1 MKKITLLLF
10 ALFATW
16 QISAQVLNQNANWP
30 NAAWVVTGSYETA
43 SAAFESDPRTTA
55 NFAFDDDDA
64 LNGHEDNIAAESPVI
79 DLSPAFTAG
88 QTWLTVTVQYGY
100 RYFANDQL
108 RFEYWNANT
117 SAWVAWGANIPG
129 NSTTATDNFCT
140 TITKTTYTTS
150 TLNIAGFTPTQLSGF
165 KYRISYDDDP
175 AGADWNYG
183 FCFDSPTIVSSM
195 PPLCPSPTVLAAVP
209 TSTSATLSWTE
220 NGIATLYNIEYGLNG
235 FSQGAGTLLSGVS
248 NSYNLTPLTPGTAFS
263 YYVQAACG
271 GSAGNS
277 TWAGPFNFTTLFTPP
292 INDDCAGAISL
303 TVNPNLA
310 CGSVTAGTVLGAT
323 ASVVD
328 ATACGGTEDDDVWFS
343 FVATSASHRI
353 SILNA
358 TGSVTDMYHS
368 LWTGA
373 DCNSLT
379 LVAGSCSDPNDST
392 RTGLTIGQTYYLR
405 VYTFT
410 ATTGQTTTFNVCV
423 GTPPAP
429 PANDECSGAIS
440 LTVNTDL
447 LCGSVT
453 AGTVLSA
460 TASAVDATACGGT
473 EDDDVWF
480 SFVATSTSH
489 RISILNSTGSVTD
502 MYHSLWTGADCNSLT
517 LVAGSCSDPN
527 DSTRTGLTIGQ
538 TYYLRVYT
546 FTATAGQTTTFN
558 VCIGTPP
565 PPPANDECS
574 GAISLTVNPDFSCGT
589 VTPGTVL
596 SATASAVDATACGGT
611 EDDDVWFSFVATSTS
626 HRISILNATGS
637 VTDMY
642 HSLWTGADC
651 NSLTLVAGSCSDP
664 NDSTR
669 SGLTIGQTY
678 YLRVYTFTATAG
690 QTTTFN
696 VCIGT
701 PPPPPANDEC
711 SGAISLTVNTGLL
724 CGSVTPGT
732 IASATASAVD
742 ATACGGT
749 EDDDVWFS
757 FVATSTAHRIS
768 ILNVTGSVTDMYHS
782 LWTGADCNSLTLVAG
797 SCSDPND
804 STRSGLTIGQ
814 IYYLRVYT
822 VTATAGQ
829 TTTFNVCIGT
839 PPPSPPANDEC
850 TGAIALTPGGVFADN
865 DIDGIN
871 ILATL
876 SANTPIPTCGNF
888 NFATSAKDVW
898 YSVIVPASGSLT
910 IETGV
915 HSSLAGIDTVFSVY
929 SGDCNTLT
937 QVGCDDDGAP
947 ETTFG
952 LSRLVLTGQTPGA
965 TLLIRLF
972 GYNGLDGLYS
982 ISAYDASLGNNSFDN
997 SSFSYYPNPVK
1008 NTLNLSYS
1016 QEISNVEVYNLL
1028 GQKVRVISNN
1038 ANEVQVDMSN
1048 LPRAAYIVKVT
1059 SNNQVKTIKVIKE

>member
-423 GTPPAP
+423 
-429 PANDECSGAIS
+429 
-440 LTVNTDL
+440 
-447 LCGSVT
+447 
-453 AGTVLSA
+453 
-460 TASAVDATACGGT
+460 
-473 EDDDVWF
+473 
-480 SFVATSTSH
+480 
-489 RISILNSTGSVTD
+489 
-502 MYHSLWTGADCNSLT
+502 
-517 LVAGSCSDPN
+517 
-527 DSTRTGLTIGQ
+527 
-538 TYYLRVYT
+538 
-546 FTATAGQTTTFN
+546 
-558 VCIGTPP
+558 GTPP